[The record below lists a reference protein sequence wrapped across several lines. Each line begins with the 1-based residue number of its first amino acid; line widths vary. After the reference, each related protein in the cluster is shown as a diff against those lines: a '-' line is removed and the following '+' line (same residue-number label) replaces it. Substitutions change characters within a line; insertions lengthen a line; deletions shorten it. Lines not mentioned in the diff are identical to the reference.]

1 MLSPIFQHFG
11 VLECLA
17 SEAVWRLYG
26 YKFAPNFGGSVA
38 MVGSHYRHT
47 TANFGGGLGQLSQ
60 SVQLFALHPSNI

>member
-38 MVGSHYRHT
+38 VVGSHYRHT
-47 TANFGGGLGQLSQ
+47 TAKGAVICPPPIKYLR
-60 SVQLFALHPSNI
+60 